1 MMVSAF
7 AVLCAERL
15 RVRMCVLL
23 RRCLTAPG
31 YGFGARIVDYM
42 ACGCIPVVVRPGRL
56 LLPFEPDLDYD
67 SFAVSVAF
75 EELPHLPQML
85 AGLSERAL
93 RAKRDR
99 MNEVHRMFLWD
110 DSYGSA
116 FAAVHAQILDKVRS
130 VQ

>member
-1 MMVSAF
+1 
-7 AVLCAERL
+7 
-15 RVRMCVLL
+15 MCVL

-75 EELPHLPQML
+75 QDLLHLPEVLM
-85 AGLSERAL
+85 GLSERTL
-93 RAKRDR
+93 RAKRAR
-99 MNEVHRMFLWD
+99 MKEVHRMFLWD
-110 DSYGSA
+110 DSYGNA
-116 FAAVHAQILDKVRS
+116 FEAVHALILKRVRS
-130 VQ
+130 NSSYTVQP

>member
-1 MMVSAF
+1 
-7 AVLCAERL
+7 
-15 RVRMCVLL
+15 
-23 RRCLTAPG
+23 
-31 YGFGARIVDYM
+31 
-42 ACGCIPVVVRPGRL
+42 
-56 LLPFEPDLDYD
+56 
-67 SFAVSVAF
+67 
-75 EELPHLPQML
+75 ML